1 MSGLSGLADDSGL
14 IPRAARNAEDAIL
27 QELFCGIPTK
37 ILSGKNGRGTKK
49 KHGKQ
54 GNDQKRHKP
63 CKSLWLVGLEMPS
76 GPVKIGQI

>member
-1 MSGLSGLADDSGL
+1 MSGLSGLADDRGL

-49 KHGKQ
+49 NT
-54 GNDQKRHKP
+54 GNK
-63 CKSLWLVGLEMPS
+63 EMTKNDTNPARAS
-76 GPVKIGQI
+76 G